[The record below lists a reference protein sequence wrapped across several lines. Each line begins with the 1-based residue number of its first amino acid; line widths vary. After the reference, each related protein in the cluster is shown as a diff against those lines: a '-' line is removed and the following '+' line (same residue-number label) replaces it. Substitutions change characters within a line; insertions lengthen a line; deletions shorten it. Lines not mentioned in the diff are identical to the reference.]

1 MDYTLDE
8 LVLALKN
15 AYMPPD
21 SPTLREVLTQRHQ
34 FPLSVKT
41 IREQYG
47 RECSLNLPIFGIV
60 KSTPPDNPI
69 ENDLSIEDAV

>member
-1 MDYTLDE
+1 MEYTLDE
-8 LVLALKN
+8 LVLALNN
-15 AYMPPD
+15 AYMTPD

-47 RECSLNLPIFGIV
+47 KECSLNLPIFGV
-60 KSTPPDNPI
+60 EKPMP
-69 ENDLSIEDAV
+69 ELSIEDAV